1 MKPKTIE
8 HMQYFV
14 GKVCTI
20 ITTQINR
27 QFNEQI
33 ARDHYAIRVGEVTV
47 DGIWGVHP
55 EHDIVSYFP
64 MTHIVSIHEEMELN
78 MNNPEHKKIVEE
90 YEQKYGKKPDI
101 EFNDEGREKKKE
113 LLPVVQPKKEPPVPT
128 YEDDAGG
135 EEKVTFVDINAISQL
150 AKHTKK
156 TFDAQ
161 KVREATLP

>member
-33 ARDHYAIRVGEVTV
+33 ARDHYAIRVGEITL

-55 EHDIVSYFP
+55 EHDIVSFFP
-64 MTHIVSIHEEMELN
+64 MDHIVSIHEEMELN
-78 MNNPEHKKIVEE
+78 MNNPEHKKIVED
-90 YEQKYGKKPDI
+90 YEKKYGKKPDI
-101 EFNDEGREKKKE
+101 KFDDTGKEE
-113 LLPVVQPKKEPPVPT
+113 LLPIIQPKKEPSVST
-128 YEDDAGG
+128 YEGVDTDG
-135 EEKVTFVDINAISQL
+135 EDKVTFVDIAAISQL
-150 AKHTKK
+150 AKHTKNTHEAKKLHQFQK
-156 TFDAQ
+156 T
-161 KVREATLP
+161 TS

>member
-20 ITTQINR
+20 ITSQINR

-33 ARDHYAIRVGEVTV
+33 ARDHYAIRVGEVTI

-55 EHDIVSYFP
+55 EHDIVSFFP
-64 MTHIVSIHEEMELN
+64 MTHIVSIHEEMELDVD
-78 MNNPEHKKIVEE
+78 NPEHKKIIDD
-90 YEQKYGKKPDI
+90 YEKKYGKKPDI
-101 EFNDEGREKKKE
+101 KFDDKGKKE
-113 LLPVVQPKKEPPVPT
+113 LLPVVQPMKEPPVPT
-128 YEDDAGG
+128 YEDVTDGN
-135 EEKVTFVDINAISQL
+135 EDKVTFVDIQAISQL

-156 TFDAQ
+156 THDA
-161 KVREATLP
+161 KRVLG

>member
-27 QFNEQI
+27 QFDERI
-33 ARDHYAIRVGEVTV
+33 ARDHYAIRVGEITV

-55 EHDIVSYFP
+55 EHDIVSFFP
-64 MTHIVSIHEEMELN
+64 MDHIVSIHEEMELN
-78 MNNPEHKKIVEE
+78 MNNPDHRKIVDE
-90 YEQKYGKKPDI
+90 YEKKFGKKPDI
-101 EFNDEGREKKKE
+101 KFDDTGKE
-113 LLPVVQPKKEPPVPT
+113 QLLPIVQPKKGPPVPT
-128 YEDDAGG
+128 YEESDTDG
-135 EEKVTFVDINAISQL
+135 EEKVTFVDIQAISHL
-150 AKHTKK
+150 AKHTKR

-161 KVREATLP
+161 KVLGVGGS